1 MATLLSNKLLII
13 ALRIVAANTLLKAIV
28 SCNHKIRVL
37 NILILSVIER
47 VSIYTKLNYSY
58 TKWFKISRYQVNKEP
73 KKKNSKPQP
82 GWYGE
87 LGDQLSIS
95 HFYVSLVVAT

>member
-1 MATLLSNKLLII
+1 MATLLSKKLLII
-13 ALRIVAANTLLKAIV
+13 ALRIVAANTLLKAIL
-28 SCNHKIRVL
+28 SCDHKIRVL

-58 TKWFKISRYQVNKEP
+58 TKWLKISRYQVNKEP
-73 KKKNSKPQP
+73 KKNSKPQP